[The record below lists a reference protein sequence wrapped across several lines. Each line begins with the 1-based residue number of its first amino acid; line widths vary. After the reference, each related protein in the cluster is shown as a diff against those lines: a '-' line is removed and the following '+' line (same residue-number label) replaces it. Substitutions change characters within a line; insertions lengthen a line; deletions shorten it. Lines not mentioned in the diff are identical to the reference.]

1 MVFWR
6 KSKATQNVVYLI
18 DDDLDILDVYED
30 FINHSLKDLSV
41 KKFSCLKKALT
52 SLETEVV
59 KPNLIVCD
67 IRLPDENGLK
77 LFEYLK
83 GLGLDIPVL
92 HVSGLDGE
100 DIHTSKYNILSKP
113 INPDDFIENIKKYI
127 SKSVGKQAS

>member
-6 KSKATQNVVYLI
+6 KSKVAQNVVYLI

-41 KKFSCLKKALT
+41 KKFSCLKKALE
-52 SLETEVV
+52 SLEGEVV

-77 LFEYLK
+77 LFEHLK

-100 DIHTSKYNILSKP
+100 DIHTPKYNILSKP
-113 INPDDFIENIKKYI
+113 IDPDDFIENIKKYI
-127 SKSVGKQAS
+127 SKSEGKQAS